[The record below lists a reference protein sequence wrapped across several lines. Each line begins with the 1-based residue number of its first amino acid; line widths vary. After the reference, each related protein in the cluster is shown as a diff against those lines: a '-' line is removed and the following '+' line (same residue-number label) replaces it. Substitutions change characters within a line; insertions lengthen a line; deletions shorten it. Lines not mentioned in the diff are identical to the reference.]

1 MRRLTFA
8 VLGLEGDSALRNPR
22 RRRKNAGSIPVASI
36 LISAFCIGIPV
47 ASILMFF
54 VGKPLGGLLLCL
66 LPVMMRCVSCPFA
79 LPECPMVVWIVRL
92 YVETLISGCWCLRRG
107 QIQGCRASRVSVQSP
122 AAGAH
127 VCVSF
132 SPLVSPTVLLA
143 LVLVLSALSC
153 LREHP
158 PYASEPHTKQRK
170 ESRRL
175 VTRPGPRLWCSRS
188 VILYYAG
195 TTAGGKTTHRP
206 RVSCAVASE
215 ESAITLQSTKVKTRG
230 PRRRPS

>member
-1 MRRLTFA
+1 
-8 VLGLEGDSALRNPR
+8 
-22 RRRKNAGSIPVASI
+22 
-36 LISAFCIGIPV
+36 
-47 ASILMFF
+47 MFF

-92 YVETLISGCWCLRRG
+92 YVETLISGCWCLLRG

-132 SPLVSPTVLLA
+132 SPLVSPTVLRA

-158 PYASEPHTKQRK
+158 PYAPEPHTKQRK
-170 ESRRL
+170 RVQAVGNPPGAPAVVLPKWHTVLRRDHG
-175 VTRPGPRLWCSRS
+175 TNKSTPHRLIIDRECHAQWQ
-188 VILYYAG
+188 
-195 TTAGGKTTHRP
+195 GK
-206 RVSCAVASE
+206 
-215 ESAITLQSTKVKTRG
+215 SAITLQSTKVKTRG
-230 PRRRPS
+230 PSKEKLEGQKKREPSKRAVPGLGNRRSIL

>member
-107 QIQGCRASRVSVQSP
+107 QIQGCRAPRVSVQSP

-158 PYASEPHTKQRK
+158 PYAPEPHTKQRK
-170 ESRRL
+170 RVQAVGNPPGSPAVVLPKCHTVLRRDH
-175 VTRPGPRLWCSRS
+175 
-188 VILYYAG
+188 G
-195 TTAGGKTTHRP
+195 TKKNNT
-206 RVSCAVASE
+206 
-215 ESAITLQSTKVKTRG
+215 
-230 PRRRPS
+230 